1 MSRCAAVYVCMFH
14 EGDDMMIQQLV
25 QPYNSAASEL
35 FLWWRILWCLHA
47 HRWRWERGAAAVY
60 VQFSAGVFVT
70 CLTHLKAQPPSA
82 KPCSPPNM
90 LIIQSGCLSAGIH
103 PDLWSGSFSFF
114 ASLLHLNRFRPC
126 WWFCPVSPKLV
137 PVGADLLNKG
147 LHLV

>member
-60 VQFSAGVFVT
+60 AQFSAGVFVT

-90 LIIQSGCLSAGIH
+90 LIIQSGCLSAGIL
-103 PDLWSGSFSFF
+103 PDLWSASFSFF
-114 ASLLHLNRFRPC
+114 ALYFLSSLFHSPQPVQAMLVVLSCQSEASASWC
-126 WWFCPVSPKLV
+126 WPT
-137 PVGADLLNKG
+137 
-147 LHLV
+147 